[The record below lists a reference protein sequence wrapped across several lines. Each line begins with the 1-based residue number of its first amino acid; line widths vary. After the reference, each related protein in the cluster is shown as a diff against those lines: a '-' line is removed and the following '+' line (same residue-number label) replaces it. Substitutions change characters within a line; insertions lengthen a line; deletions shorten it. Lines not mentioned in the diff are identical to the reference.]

1 MRVCLG
7 GTFDIIHEGHEKLLE
22 KAFEIGK
29 EVIIGLS
36 SDELVRELGK
46 EARNYNERKAE
57 LEKFLRKHGWKA
69 KIEPLHDIYGTAVDE
84 DFDAII
90 VSQETK
96 KVAEEINEIRKKKRL
111 KPLKIVCIPYVLAED
126 GIPIATSRI
135 KAGEIKGRKRIKPL
149 KVCIASKNEIKI
161 EAIKEVFNEFFGQ
174 LGIKYESI
182 AVETKK
188 QPLNQEILRG
198 AIERA
203 NFAVKNADY
212 GIGIEAGIK
221 QEEGIYFVEQYIA
234 IADKV
239 GYITYGKSPAFQ
251 CPEWIIEEI
260 KKGKEMK
267 EIIPFKN
274 EEEMKRGAIW
284 YFSRRL
290 DRKHITKEA
299 VLMALLPRRNMKKRT
314 E

>member
-36 SDELVRELGK
+36 SDELVKKLGK
-46 EARNYNERKAE
+46 KARSYKERKAL
-57 LEKFLRKHGWKA
+57 LEKFLRQHEWKA
-69 KIEPLHDIYGTAVDE
+69 RIEPLHNIYGTAIDE

-90 VSQETK
+90 VSPETK

-111 KPLKIVCIPYVLAED
+111 KPLKIICIPYVLAED
-126 GIPIATSRI
+126 GIPIATTRI
-135 KAGEIKGRKRIKPL
+135 KAGEIKGKKRVKPL
-149 KVCIASKNEIKI
+149 KVCIASKNETKI
-161 EAIKEVFNEFFGQ
+161 EAIKEVFNEFFGHF
-174 LGIKYESI
+174 GIKYESI
-182 AVETKK
+182 AIETKKK
-188 QPLNQEILRG
+188 QPLDKEILKG

-203 NFAVKNADY
+203 KFAVENADY

-221 QEEGIYFVEQYIA
+221 QEEGIYFVEQYVA

-251 CPEWIIEEI
+251 CPEWILEEI

-267 EIIPFKN
+267 EIIPFRN
-274 EEEMKRGAIW
+274 EEEMKRGAVW

-299 VLMALLPRRNMKKRT
+299 ILMALLPRRIIFERS
-314 E
+314 